1 MNKIT
6 EIMKSYHG
14 RFVPMFHWSNHT
26 PMKIWYNEQA
36 NTIGG
41 NLHSITVIM
50 KIWYNEQANTICV
63 DCGVSKMLPDDI
75 ESFDENMYCNILY
88 ELETEIIN
96 SFRKNGI
103 ELYGV
108 DD

>member
-1 MNKIT
+1 MEDLFLCFIGLTILPWKYGI
-6 EIMKSYHG
+6 
-14 RFVPMFHWSNHT
+14 
-26 PMKIWYNEQA
+26 NEQ
-36 NTIGG
+36 I
-41 NLHSITVIM
+41 
-50 KIWYNEQANTICV
+50 NTICV

-108 DD
+108 DDWIVIC

>member
-14 RFVPMFHWSNHT
+14 RFVPMFHWFNHT
-26 PMKIWYNEQA
+26 PMKIWYNEQT
-36 NTIGG
+36 NTMTNTALQTYDG
-41 NLHSITVIM
+41 M
-50 KIWYNEQANTICV
+50 KIWYNEQTNTICV

>member
-1 MNKIT
+1 MYIIAKNNVYLWEIAYLMNKIT

-26 PMKIWYNEQA
+26 PMKIWYNEQ
-36 NTIGG
+36 T
-41 NLHSITVIM
+41 
-50 KIWYNEQANTICV
+50 NTICV
-63 DCGVSKMLPDDI
+63 DCGVSKMLSDDI